1 MLPYTFAK
9 KQEDLYYN
17 LPDLK
22 SQVKTDYYTRQFP
35 LLDVELIESKIV
47 YYGMKELNKVVNII
61 QYHYNNSTKMFEIEG
76 SPKYSDVYAA
86 FETEINRMSA
96 YLTMKSI

>member
-1 MLPYTFAK
+1 MFCFDIQK
-9 KQEDLYYN
+9 KPEIIIDENNDFL
-17 LPDLK
+17 DIECE
-22 SQVKTDYYTRQFP
+22 VKIPTEFNREY
-35 LLDVELIESKIV
+35 
-47 YYGMKELNKVVNII
+47 
-61 QYHYNNSTKMFEIEG
+61 YNNSTKMFEIEG